1 MKSVI
6 IIPTYNEIDNIG
18 KITKKILETVP
29 NNLDIIIVDD
39 NSDDGT
45 AEIIDRISN
54 KRIIPIHR
62 KSVKSFGGSYK
73 DGFNFALNSNYDY
86 IFEMDADFSHP
97 VKMLPILIEELKNN
111 DVVIG
116 SRYIE
121 GGDLQKFSV
130 TRKIFSRL
138 ANLYSKALTG
148 LPVCDITS
156 GFVGYKREVLSNID
170 LSNIKSEGYGFQ
182 IEMKYWAHKKGF
194 SLKEIPIVFVDRA
207 NGSSKLG
214 KRMIV
219 EAFFVCLKIVSNRFS
234 NSLW

>member
-97 VKMLPILIEELKNN
+97 VKMLPIL
-111 DVVIG
+111 
-116 SRYIE
+116 
-121 GGDLQKFSV
+121 
-130 TRKIFSRL
+130 T
-138 ANLYSKALTG
+138 T
-148 LPVCDITS
+148 DITS
-156 GFVGYKREVLSNID
+156 VEIVATDAVDITKAQYDSKKNRIIFQAARSGGGEATLEVFRTSNN
-170 LSNIKSEGYGFQ
+170 SSYGQ
-182 IEMKYWAHKKGF
+182 MSYNLDRNLF
-194 SLKEIPIVFVDRA
+194 SLTVENIYSNPGTVIVKSSLGGEDTKEVTNKF
-207 NGSSKLG
+207 KF
-214 KRMIV
+214 K
-219 EAFFVCLKIVSNRFS
+219 K
-234 NSLW
+234 